1 MFQLESTYR
10 FCQIPDKRM
19 KTFSQSLELMRKKK
33 KMKKM
38 KKMMML
44 VLSNQ
49 LYVVYLDFLIGNRS
63 AAVNLEVKRGASRSL
78 VSILLRLLHCSLVI
92 DVSRESKHKQLRRSN
107 STLDNV
113 Y

>member
-19 KTFSQSLELMRKKK
+19 KTFSQSLELMRRKKK
-33 KMKKM
+33 KRKR
-38 KKMMML
+38 MMML